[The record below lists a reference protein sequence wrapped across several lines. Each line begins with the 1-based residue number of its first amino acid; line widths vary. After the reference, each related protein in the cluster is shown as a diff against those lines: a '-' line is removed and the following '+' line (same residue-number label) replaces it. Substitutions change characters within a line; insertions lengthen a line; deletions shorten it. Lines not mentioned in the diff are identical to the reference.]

1 MAATAERAGLR
12 ERKKQRTR
20 QTIVEVAAR
29 LFLAQGYQRTPL
41 AQIAE
46 EADVA
51 TSTCFNYFPTKVD
64 IVFSL
69 HEAVTDSARRRI
81 VERPEGER
89 AIDAIA
95 AWVREDLPE
104 VEQPY
109 AATIR
114 GLPQIIASAP
124 ELRAEERLRL
134 ALLEDV
140 LAAGFARDFA
150 ESPDAMRPRVLAAMA
165 LRGMLEAWAAWFEKH
180 ADDADLRLSEAL
192 AAKADYVV
200 ALLERGLEC
209 VELLPAPPPTPPEAD
224 EPGDLGA
231 TLEAAGAS

>member
-1 MAATAERAGLR
+1 MAVAARTGLR

-20 QTIVEVAAR
+20 QTIVEVATR
-29 LFLAQGYQRTPL
+29 LFLAQGYQETPL

-64 IVFSL
+64 IVFCV
-69 HEAVTDSARRRI
+69 HDAVTRSARRRI
-81 VERPEGER
+81 VERPESER

-95 AWVREDLPE
+95 AWLREDLPA

-109 AATIR
+109 ASTIR
-114 GLPQIIASAP
+114 ELPEVIRATP
-124 ELRAEERLRL
+124 ELQAEERLRL

-150 ESPDAMRPRVLAAMA
+150 ESPDGMRSRVLAAMA
-165 LRGMLEAWAAWFEKH
+165 LRGMVEAWAAWFERH
-180 ADDADLRLSEAL
+180 ATDADFQLEEAL
-192 AAKADYVV
+192 AAKAEHVV
-200 ALLERGLEC
+200 ALLERGLDC
-209 VELLPAPPPTPPEAD
+209 VELLPLPAR
-224 EPGDLGA
+224 
-231 TLEAAGAS
+231 